1 MRDAPPAHCT
11 TAHRTTL
18 CTPHSESLLRRHP
31 LRAGRGES
39 AASRPAPGPLHLARS
54 RAAAAAAARGLGPV
68 QASTAKN
75 QHRRSHSW
83 SFSTV
88 SLDQPV
94 PTQLPCVP
102 MLITRQ

>member
-31 LRAGRGES
+31 LRAGRGGVRGEPARTRT
-39 AASRPAPGPLHLARS
+39 AASRS
-54 RAAAAAAARGLGPV
+54 RAVAAAAARGLGPV

-75 QHRRSHSW
+75 QHRLSHSW

-94 PTQLPCVP
+94 PTQLPYVP